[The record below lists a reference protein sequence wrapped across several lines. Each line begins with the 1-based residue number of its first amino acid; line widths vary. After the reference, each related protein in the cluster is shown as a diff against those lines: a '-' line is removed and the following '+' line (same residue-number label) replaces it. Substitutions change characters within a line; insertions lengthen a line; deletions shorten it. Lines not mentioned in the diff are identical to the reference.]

1 MTQCLKD
8 MNSDLN
14 KDYRFNPSLIR
25 NLLFDM
31 GGVVIDLSIN
41 RSKEAFREL
50 GLENPD
56 ELLDAY
62 VQKGAFA
69 RLESGTIA
77 PKEFFDEIRCV
88 LPPKWREAATDKVIE
103 EAFSKFLL
111 GLPADRLRAL
121 HRLSGRYNV
130 CLLSNTNA
138 IMWHGKIASL
148 FREDGHDLDYYFPG
162 GVVASF
168 EAKCMKPDKEIFV
181 YAEKHLDI
189 KPGETLFLDD
199 GPANIIAARKLGFK
213 ALLVKPGT
221 EFMALLKAYGI

>member
-1 MTQCLKD
+1 MTQ
-8 MNSDLN
+8 DLN
-14 KDYRFNPSLIR
+14 KDYPLDPAEIR

-31 GGVVIDLSIN
+31 GGVIINLSID

-56 ELLDAY
+56 ELLNAY

-69 RLESGTIA
+69 RLESGAIA
-77 PKEFFDEIRCV
+77 PQEFFDEIRSV
-88 LPPKWREAATDKVIE
+88 LPEKCRTAATNEVIE

-111 GLPADRLRAL
+111 GLPVDRLRAL
-121 HRLSGRYNV
+121 HDLSAKYNV

-138 IMWHGKIASL
+138 IMWHGKIAAL
-148 FREDGHDLDYYFPG
+148 FRQDSHDLDYYFPG

-168 EAKCMKPDKEIFV
+168 EAKSMKPDKEIFI

-189 KPGETLFLDD
+189 KSEETLFLDD
-199 GPANIIAARKLGFK
+199 GPANIMAARQLGFK
-213 ALLVKPGT
+213 ALLVKPAT
-221 EFMALLKAYGI
+221 DFMNLLSEYGI

>member
-1 MTQCLKD
+1 MTQ
-8 MNSDLN
+8 DLN
-14 KDYRFNPSLIR
+14 KDYPLDPAEIR

-31 GGVVIDLSIN
+31 GGVIINLSID

-56 ELLDAY
+56 ELLNAY

-69 RLESGTIA
+69 RLESGAIT
-77 PKEFFDEIRCV
+77 PQEFFDEIRSV
-88 LPPKWREAATDKVIE
+88 LPEKCRTAATNEVIE

-111 GLPADRLRAL
+111 GLPVDRLRAL
-121 HRLSGRYNV
+121 HDLSAKYNV

-138 IMWHGKIASL
+138 IMWHGKIAAL
-148 FREDGHDLDYYFPG
+148 FRQDGHDLDYYFPG

-168 EAKCMKPDKEIFV
+168 EAKSMKPDKEIFT
-181 YAEKHLDI
+181 YAEKHLNI
-189 KPGETLFLDD
+189 KPEETLFLDD
-199 GPANIIAARKLGFK
+199 GPANIIAARQLGFN

-221 EFMALLKAYGI
+221 DFMNLLSEYGI